1 MEEFKV
7 VMQILYNKNKYV
19 VLINS
24 KHQKYFLRIL
34 DNEKFM
40 YPTMQEFTELYNI
53 FTNNQIN
60 QKYYQKD
67 FQVNKS
73 DSKFKYKKL
82 KFEPK
87 IILEKTL
94 VSLVTAIAI
103 LNAGQSVKA
112 EWNNQEIINKDQIQN
127 QIDLIGR
134 EDINQELTGTYTF
147 IYKT

>member
-87 IILEKTL
+87 IIL
-94 VSLVTAIAI
+94 
-103 LNAGQSVKA
+103 
-112 EWNNQEIINKDQIQN
+112 
-127 QIDLIGR
+127 
-134 EDINQELTGTYTF
+134 
-147 IYKT
+147 